1 MRRRASSRP
10 TQESDENREL
20 RARRAT
26 QLEPALD
33 LPAALESLPN
43 RPRRRVT
50 RLTREDGKDAERF
63 FSGREQALE
72 QEQRGGAV
80 PPLDGPRQL
89 EDLVGAMLAHH
100 RADLGRSRRPRG
112 GIGPARER
120 GLAQF
125 PHEGGGI

>member
-10 TQESDENREL
+10 AQESDENREL

-26 QLEPALD
+26 QLEPALG

-72 QEQRGGAV
+72 
-80 PPLDGPRQL
+80 
-89 EDLVGAMLAHH
+89 
-100 RADLGRSRRPRG
+100 
-112 GIGPARER
+112 
-120 GLAQF
+120 
-125 PHEGGGI
+125 